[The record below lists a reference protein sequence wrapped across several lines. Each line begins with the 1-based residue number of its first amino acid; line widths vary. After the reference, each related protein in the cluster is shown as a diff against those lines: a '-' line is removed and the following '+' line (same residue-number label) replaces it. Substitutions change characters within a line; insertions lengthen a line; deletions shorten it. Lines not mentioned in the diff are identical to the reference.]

1 MFVFIYLWSFSKLSR
16 PFFRPFFL
24 CLVSIFSSTG
34 NATMTPS
41 PAKNTGVTRRRHSSV
56 GKIDLGDSN
65 VQGIQSGRTN
75 EDITAAEEEQK
86 KQLNEVSTDIND
98 SVVVHKLYYS
108 LKILCY
114 RYIWLVPLAAMFSL
128 NLVYFLSNNYTPSNP
143 LHRFLCLSYQIPGTH
158 DPVKY
163 DKGWKDF
170 CFVGYMMIFFTFL
183 REFMMQVALRPLARH
198 FGMQSKAKMSR
209 FTEQTYAV
217 FYYGLTSPLGLYIM
231 KHSPMWFFKTSEFY
245 KNYPHREH
253 EWLFKFYYLFQAGF
267 WSQQAVVLLLQL
279 EKPRKDF
286 KELVFHH
293 IVTLLLISL
302 SYMFNYTWMG
312 LAIYITMD
320 VSDFFLGMSKTLNYI
335 NSPIEVPFFL
345 VFMFVWIYTR
355 HWLNLKIL
363 WSVLFEYLNVGP
375 SILDFKTQQYKCWI
389 SQPMVF
395 TLILAL
401 QLVNAYWLFLILR
414 ILVRVVFYNI
424 KKDER
429 SDSESDDDE

>member
-1 MFVFIYLWSFSKLSR
+1 
-16 PFFRPFFL
+16 
-24 CLVSIFSSTG
+24 
-34 NATMTPS
+34 MTP
-41 PAKNTGVTRRRHSSV
+41 PAAAATKKNLVVRRRHSSV
-56 GKIDLGDSN
+56 GKIDLGDNS
-65 VQGIQSGRTN
+65 VQGIHSGRTDK
-75 EDITAAEEEQK
+75 DITAAEAEQK
-86 KQLNEVSTDIND
+86 KHLNKVSSDIND
-98 SVVVHKLYYS
+98 TVVFQKLYYS
-108 LKILCY
+108 VKILCY
-114 RYIWLVPLAAMFSL
+114 RYIWLIPLAIMCSM
-128 NLVYFLSNNYTPSNP
+128 NLIYFLSNNYTPSNP

-183 REFMMQVALRPLARH
+183 REFMMQAALRPLAQY
-198 FGMQSKAKMSR
+198 FGMQSKSKISR

-217 FYYGLTSPLGLYIM
+217 FYYGITSPLGLYIM
-231 KHSPMWFFKTSEFY
+231 KQSPMWFFKTSEFF
-245 KNYPHREH
+245 KDYPHREH

-293 IVTLLLISL
+293 IVTILLISL
-302 SYMFNYTWMG
+302 SYMFNFTWMG

-320 VSDFFLGMSKTLNYI
+320 ISDCFLGMSKTLNYV
-335 NSPIEVPFFL
+335 NSPMEVPFFAL
-345 VFMFVWIYTR
+345 FMVIWIYTR

-363 WSVLFEYLNVGP
+363 WSVIFEYSQIGP

-395 TLILAL
+395 TLIMAL
-401 QLVNAYWLFLILR
+401 QLVNAYWLFLICRIMLR
-414 ILVRVVFYNI
+414 VLIFNI

-429 SDSESDDDE
+429 SDSDSEEEEEEPQQQQ